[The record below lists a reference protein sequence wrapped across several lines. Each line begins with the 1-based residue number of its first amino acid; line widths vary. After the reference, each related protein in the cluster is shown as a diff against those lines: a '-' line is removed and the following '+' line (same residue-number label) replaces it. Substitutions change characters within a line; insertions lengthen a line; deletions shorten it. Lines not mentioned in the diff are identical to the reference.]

1 MTMFSSLPYRPIPAT
16 GGAPT
21 EPAPGHS
28 LLKSSARL
36 SFVRTAGLATLL
48 LFFFPRTQAQNAIF
62 LSEGKIEFER
72 KINLYAQ
79 MENDDSWSE
88 LQKKTMP
95 QFKTSYFDL
104 TFSHNKTLYRPG
116 RENSD
121 NNKLWE
127 QPAEENVI
135 WSDLDGDKSTSQKK
149 VFEQLFLVQDSIRN
163 IRWKI
168 TDENRTIAGF
178 TCRRAN
184 AIIMDSIYVV
194 AFYTDEII
202 TPGGPE
208 SFTGLPGM
216 ILGVAL
222 PHEHL
227 SWFATKVQAVAVN
240 EATLSAPVKG
250 KKVTNSS
257 LKQTMQESLKDWGK
271 YGRRYIQ
278 ATML

>member
-1 MTMFSSLPYRPIPAT
+1 MTMFSSLPYRSSTLANPVTSRLLAS
-16 GGAPT
+16 
-21 EPAPGHS
+21 PGHRPDR
-28 LLKSSARL
+28 SSARTI
-36 SFVRTAGLATLL
+36 FFRATFAVLLL
-48 LFFFPRTQAQNAIF
+48 LFFLPRAQAQNSIF

-104 TFSHNKTLYRPG
+104 TFSTIRPVQPG

-178 TCRRAN
+178 ACRRAN

-202 TPGGPE
+202 TPEVRNP
-208 SFTGLPGM
+208 LPVC
-216 ILGVAL
+216 LA
-222 PHEHL
+222 
-227 SWFATKVQAVAVN
+227 
-240 EATLSAPVKG
+240 
-250 KKVTNSS
+250 
-257 LKQTMQESLKDWGK
+257 
-271 YGRRYIQ
+271 
-278 ATML
+278 

>member
-1 MTMFSSLPYRPIPAT
+1 MLCHPFYDTCSPFLLALFL
-16 GGAPT
+16 AP
-21 EPAPGHS
+21 
-28 LLKSSARL
+28 RI
-36 SFVRTAGLATLL
+36 
-48 LFFFPRTQAQNAIF
+48 QAQNAIF
-62 LSEGKIEFER
+62 LSEGKIEFEK

-79 MENDDSWSE
+79 LENDDSWSD
-88 LQKKTMP
+88 LQKKSMP
-95 QFKTSYFDL
+95 QFKTTYFNL
-104 TFSHNKTLYRPG
+104 VFSHDKTLYRPG
-116 RENSD
+116 RENTD

-135 WSDLDGDKSTSQKK
+135 WSDLADEKSISQKK

-163 IRWKI
+163 IKWKI
-168 TDENRTIAGF
+168 TDENRVIAGF
-178 TCRRAN
+178 QCRRAN
-184 AIIMDSIYVV
+184 AMIMDSIYVV

-216 ILGVAL
+216 ILGIAL

-227 SWFATKVQAVAVN
+227 TWFATKVQAVPVSTA
-240 EATLSAPVKG
+240 ELTAPVKG
-250 KKVTNSS
+250 KKLNNAT
-257 LKQTMQESLKDWGK
+257 LKQTMMESLKDWGK